1 MSIKLVCI
9 KTDKSQFDIT
19 QPVKTITWSGN
30 FKACSRKLEFKMLD
44 VGIDIP
50 LSSYILLYE
59 NEVELFRGFVYEREK
74 SSDGIFSFICFDH
87 GEKLNKIKV
96 AYNIKNQTADEIMS
110 MILKDVGFG
119 IGSIAKASVKV
130 NKVFIGV
137 SIYDTLMTAYT
148 YQHKE
153 DSKSY
158 MIYSKAGK
166 ICSSEKGIVKLKV
179 SFEEGKNIENST
191 FKESVTS
198 MINRVL
204 IVDDKGNKVSEVRD
218 QEMLNIHGLFQDVYK
233 TEEGKDANVEA
244 KAMLKGVEQTC
255 TLSGF
260 GDTTCQTGYG
270 VEIKDGTTGL
280 VGLFYIDSDTHT
292 WENGEYKI
300 DLDLN
305 FKNIMNEVQAGEDE
319 AKEDSVTGGGDSTM
333 VGGKTVKAEFTAY
346 YPENSAMQGG
356 FYDAMGNRL
365 DPSKLTCACPKE
377 VPFKTKIQVQGTS
390 SDRDGLIYT
399 CTDRGGAIKI
409 VNGVYKIDLL
419 MANRKEAYAFGRRK
433 GTAII
438 GGEVISSSSGGSSS
452 SKGAKIIEIAKTKL
466 GCKYVW
472 GATGP
477 NTFDCS
483 GLTQWCHKQVGIS
496 IPRTSGQQR
505 GSGKKISKANA
516 QLGDIVCF
524 EGHVGLYAGNGQM
537 IHAPNSQKPVKYDNC
552 FSGYWGS
559 RVIDIRRYW

>member
-1 MSIKLVCI
+1 MSVKLVCI
-9 KTDKSQFDIT
+9 KADKSQFDIT
-19 QPVKTITWSGN
+19 QPIKTITWSGN
-30 FKACSRKLEFKMLD
+30 YKACSRKLEFKMLD

-74 SSDGIFSFICFDH
+74 SSDGIFSFVCFDH

-96 AYNIKNQTADEIMS
+96 AYNIKNQTADEIMNQV
-110 MILKDVGFG
+110 LKDVGFE

-191 FKESVTS
+191 FKESVTR
-198 MINRVL
+198 MVNRVL
-204 IVDDKGNKVSEVRD
+204 IVDDKGNKVSEVRN

-270 VEIKDGTTGL
+270 VEIKDSTTGL
-280 VGLFYIDSDTHT
+280 VGLFYIDGDTHT

-319 AKEDSVTGGGDSTM
+319 AKEDSSVTGGGSTM

-377 VPFKTKIQVQGTS
+377 VPFKTKIQVQGTG

-438 GGEVISSSSGGSSS
+438 GGEVVSSSSGGNSS

-552 FSGYWGS
+552 FSGYWGN
-559 RVIDIRRYW
+559 RVINIRRYW